1 MARNT
6 QRLIADAL
14 RRLMQDK
21 ELDKI
26 TVQEIADEANVNK
39 KTFYYHFHGITDL
52 VCWMYTYEL
61 DQAIHTAVIQ
71 PDNWVDMVQR
81 FANRI
86 RKDREHITKI
96 YYSSSGGALRQAV
109 IRTFD
114 RATEKYLRAIIAQYE
129 KDYGTTLALSPIQ
142 IEYIVGYHAMALYG
156 TLEKWFLRGMQDPVE
171 EFLGLVQMMNTL
183 NNYRLFKTLETL
195 SPEVPA
201 KE

>member
-1 MARNT
+1 MDDWDSAVGTPLNHLFDHTAMQLTDPGNMDVNIRFHMIVQPGNN
-6 QRLIADAL
+6 QSKALALIK
-14 RRLMQDK
+14 M
-21 ELDKI
+21 
-26 TVQEIADEANVNK
+26 
-39 KTFYYHFHGITDL
+39 TDQPA
-52 VCWMYTYEL
+52 VKVV
-61 DQAIHTAVIQ
+61 TAVIQ

-96 YYSSSGGALRQAV
+96 YYSSYGGALRQAV

>member
-1 MARNT
+1 MDVNIRFHMIVQPGNNQSKALA
-6 QRLIADAL
+6 LIK
-14 RRLMQDK
+14 M
-21 ELDKI
+21 
-26 TVQEIADEANVNK
+26 
-39 KTFYYHFHGITDL
+39 TDQPA
-52 VCWMYTYEL
+52 VKVV
-61 DQAIHTAVIQ
+61 TAVIQ

-96 YYSSSGGALRQAV
+96 YYSSYGGALRQAV

>member
-1 MARNT
+1 
-6 QRLIADAL
+6 
-14 RRLMQDK
+14 MQDK

-96 YYSSSGGALRQAV
+96 YYSSYGGALRQAV

>member
-52 VCWMYTYEL
+52 VCWMYTSEL

-86 RKDREHITKI
+86 TGVLEAGQIMIGEFIT
-96 YYSSSGGALRQAV
+96 
-109 IRTFD
+109 
-114 RATEKYLRAIIAQYE
+114 E
-129 KDYGTTLALSPIQ
+129 
-142 IEYIVGYHAMALYG
+142 
-156 TLEKWFLRGMQDPVE
+156 
-171 EFLGLVQMMNTL
+171 
-183 NNYRLFKTLETL
+183 
-195 SPEVPA
+195 
-201 KE
+201 